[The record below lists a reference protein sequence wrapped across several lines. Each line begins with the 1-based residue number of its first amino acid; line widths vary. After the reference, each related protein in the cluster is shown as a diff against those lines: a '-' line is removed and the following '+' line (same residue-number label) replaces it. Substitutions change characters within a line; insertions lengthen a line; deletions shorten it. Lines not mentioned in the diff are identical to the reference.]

1 MYTHVAGK
9 DVANRRLSLIGSLI
23 YRRDFEM
30 LSQAL
35 FSVLLIAG
43 CLVVYEVGIW
53 KSPVKRPHS
62 LK

>member
-1 MYTHVAGK
+1 
-9 DVANRRLSLIGSLI
+9 
-23 YRRDFEM
+23 M

-53 KSPVKRPHS
+53 QKPVKRPHS
-62 LK
+62 PR

>member
-1 MYTHVAGK
+1 
-9 DVANRRLSLIGSLI
+9 
-23 YRRDFEM
+23 M

-53 KSPVKRPHS
+53 KKPVKRPHS
-62 LK
+62 PR

>member
-1 MYTHVAGK
+1 
-9 DVANRRLSLIGSLI
+9 
-23 YRRDFEM
+23 M

-53 KSPVKRPHS
+53 KGPAKRPKT
-62 LK
+62 LR